1 MSSHAAEQV
10 AVDPSAPP
18 SARPAVA
25 APAGSPVWRRGPG
38 LVDDARAVLAA
49 VDRLTTEVRSA
60 DDAHRRDPDEQWL
73 RERLEGS
80 VIGARTVTGELLG
93 QVEQLEQYALSHRR
107 WDLATRLRAVAGAR
121 SVDAMA
127 LVRAAGEPSQVQV
140 EAAARVERALA
151 GLRPD
156 ADEIEHGFEDLR
168 GALRVLQR
176 ALRDVLGHRVDRPLS
191 LRHLRLLLDGSF
203 RVLSTAAVGLL
214 GVLALATRDG
224 AAHGDAALAAATATA
239 APVDGLAE
247 LVRRR
252 LQCQIPEQR
261 LLAAHDDLTYLVGD
275 FAHAAA
281 HGADAAR
288 LEELYA
294 GRRCRER
301 ARGPLVAAGGLD
313 GQARLRG
320 DRPAGAGGAR
330 RGDAGG
336 PGRRPGPAWPRP
348 PTRSA
353 RCTRRSAAIA
363 SRTHLA
369 DPRGRRPSPGTSRR
383 CADPSR
389 SRAAGS
395 TARSADRPSISLG

>member
-49 VDRLTTEVRSA
+49 VDRLTAEVRSA
-60 DDAHRRDPDEQWL
+60 GDAHRRDPDEQWL

-151 GLRPD
+151 ALRPD

-168 GALRVLQR
+168 GGLRVLQR

-224 AAHGDAALAAATATA
+224 AAHGDAALAAATAAA

-252 LQCQIPEQR
+252 LRCQLPEQR

-281 HGADAAR
+281 HGADPAR

-294 GRRCRER
+294 AALLESAHAARWSQRVAWTAGHDYAVTARQVPVALGAAMR
-301 ARGPLVAAGGLD
+301 AARAADRTGLAEAAG
-313 GQARLRG
+313 AVREVH
-320 DRPAGAGGAR
+320 A
-330 RGDAGG
+330 
-336 PGRRPGPAWPRP
+336 
-348 PTRSA
+348 
-353 RCTRRSAAIA
+353 
-363 SRTHLA
+363 
-369 DPRGRRPSPGTSRR
+369 
-383 CADPSR
+383 
-389 SRAAGS
+389 
-395 TARSADRPSISLG
+395 SLGRYRIPDPPG